1 MKKIKGLLAL
11 FTFVIYTQATAQ
23 VITVIDRKGTI
34 VDVNNNKVTT
44 AATAPSNPIN
54 GDIWFDT
61 TLNIAKLR
69 ENPNWKP
76 ISKQRFGDIKYGL
89 QGADHDGW
97 VILNGRTI
105 GSLTAAQQ
113 SEVLALGFSG
123 NLPNAENRTLMM
135 RTTGSIGDIGGNVQ
149 IQQQNLPNVNF
160 SGTAPTSTDGAHN
173 HTGEDAHASGKTP
186 RGNANFQFLTGN
198 RIDNRVMQN
207 AGNHSHTASAPSG
220 GSDVP
225 IILNPSF
232 ISINVFI
239 FLGD

>member
-23 VITVIDRKGTI
+23 VTTVIDRKGTV

-44 AATAPSNPIN
+44 AATAPSSPIN

-76 ISKQRFGDIKYGL
+76 ISKKRFGDIKYGL

-113 SEVLALGFSG
+113 SQALVLGFSG
-123 NLPNAENRTLMM
+123 NLPNVENRTLMM
-135 RTTGSIGDIGGNVQ
+135 RTTGSIGDIGGGNIQ
-149 IQQQNLPNVNF
+149 IQQQNLPNVTF
-160 SGTAPTSTDGAHN
+160 TGTTSNNGNHN
-173 HTGEDAHASGKTP
+173 HTGDDFHATGTQQRGSRFVFRSGNTITT
-186 RGNANFQFLTGN
+186 RTTSTSG
-198 RIDNRVMQN
+198 D
-207 AGNHSHTASAPSG
+207 HSHNASAPSG
-220 GSDVP
+220 GSGVP